1 MNCSTSFV
9 DFVVMYVSNNKV
21 TRFSVFIWVS
31 IMDHSTF
38 LVIINASPH
47 LPSNL
52 TVIGKTS

>member
-38 LVIINASPH
+38 LNASPH